1 MKQTVMWEKLSSG
14 RITGIER
21 VKIKFSDPLSVES
34 LSFNSDSED
43 SSWALEYYG
52 TIDRTLSDQEWE
64 IKCHHWVMEVNT
76 IQITHQLYLVRRN
89 EKWTGY
95 LDSRPLSF
103 DKTSDYVDISSTPLT
118 NYFPI
123 RAIEEGGSKYKY
135 ITALYVQV
143 PSLKVSFVEQYY
155 EKIKQNEY
163 AYKAVGSNRQ
173 YTIKT
178 DKDNLTQSYD
188 KLWERFTL

>member
-14 RITGIER
+14 RIIGIER
-21 VKIKFSDPLSVES
+21 VNIEFSDPLSVES
-34 LSFNSDSED
+34 LSFSSDSED
-43 SSWALEYYG
+43 SSWTLEYYG
-52 TIDRTLSDQEWE
+52 TIDSTLSDQEWKV
-64 IKCHHWVMEVNT
+64 KCHHRVRGVNT

-89 EKWTGY
+89 KKWMGH
-95 LDSRPLSF
+95 LDSCPLSF
-103 DKTSDYVDISSTPLT
+103 DTISDYVDISSTPFT

-123 RAIEEGGSKYKY
+123 RAIDEDGSKYKY
-135 ITALYVQV
+135 IPALYVQV